1 MIEIETK
8 NTKRKCFD
16 FLYHDTYL
24 YVVHINNFDNSMQKC
39 SKIHLI
45 TCFRHKIIAAWYY
58 QEFLIIAGPA
68 LSDELVKF
76 LKTRHFDWITLQN
89 LVLFAEIVQTT
100 FYCGDLQIRDEIK

>member
-1 MIEIETK
+1 M
-8 NTKRKCFD
+8 
-16 FLYHDTYL
+16 YHVCL
-24 YVVHINNFDNSMQKC
+24 LVHINNFDNSMQKC

-45 TCFRHKIIAAWYY
+45 TCFRHKIIVAWYY

-100 FYCGDLQIRDEIK
+100 FYCGDLQIRDEIS